1 MQLAEEKSSQ
11 LSRAARRVY
20 GL

>member
-1 MQLAEEKSSQ
+1 MQPAEEKSSQ
-11 LSRAARRVY
+11 LSRAARRVN